1 MLGTGARTLWI
12 CPKCNT
18 SLDFF
23 GALAFIIMTDFRV
36 RSLGKCLYFPL
47 HRRRRKVLS
56 QRYSTFILQ
65 SQTYV
70 RLRGLRRRRRPS
82 VREASASA
90 RYPNY
95 VAAVEQYLRAIL
107 RTSHAPMRLPGH
119 NLTISTKG
127 DASKASAN
135 ADPRHLG
142 DTMLV
147 SCISTTGSLNF
158 ILTSQWW
165 FSLMFCLSPFIA
177 QN

>member
-1 MLGTGARTLWI
+1 MCVHSANACTPVL
-12 CPKCNT
+12 
-18 SLDFF
+18 
-23 GALAFIIMTDFRV
+23 
-36 RSLGKCLYFPL
+36 L
-47 HRRRRKVLS
+47 HRRRRKVFS
-56 QRYSTFILQ
+56 QRYSTLILQ
-65 SQTYV
+65 SQTCV
-70 RLRGLRRRRRPS
+70 RLRRRRRPA
-82 VREASASA
+82 VREASA

-95 VAAVEQYLRAIL
+95 VAAVEHYLRAIL

-158 ILTSQWW
+158 TLTSSSPSQWW
-165 FSLMFCLSPFIA
+165 FSLMFCSSPFNA
-177 QN
+177 YN